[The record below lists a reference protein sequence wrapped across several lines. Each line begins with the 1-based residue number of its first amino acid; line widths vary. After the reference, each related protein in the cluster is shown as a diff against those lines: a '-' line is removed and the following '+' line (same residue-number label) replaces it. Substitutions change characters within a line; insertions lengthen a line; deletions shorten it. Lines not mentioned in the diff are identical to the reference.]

1 MQNHAGESNQL
12 HINDM
17 PNILEKGYGGREE
30 DPQTSQVHTL
40 IQKELD
46 AHFQDVM
53 RVLQEQFKLD
63 QYDTII
69 WTGGIVDLH
78 KKRIEKIQGEISSF
92 RMVDASKEAA
102 LHGYYMIG
110 SQVFDDITNQSV
122 YESKL

>member
-1 MQNHAGESNQL
+1 
-12 HINDM
+12 
-17 PNILEKGYGGREE
+17 
-30 DPQTSQVHTL
+30 
-40 IQKELD
+40 
-46 AHFQDVM
+46 M

-78 KKRIEKIQGEISSF
+78 KTGEKMQGEISSF

>member
-1 MQNHAGESNQL
+1 MQESDHL

-17 PNILEKGYGGREE
+17 PNILEKGYGDREE
-30 DPQTSQVHTL
+30 NPQTSQVHTL

-46 AHFQDVM
+46 THFQDVI

-78 KKRIEKIQGEISSF
+78 KNELKNAR
-92 RMVDASKEAA
+92 
-102 LHGYYMIG
+102 
-110 SQVFDDITNQSV
+110 
-122 YESKL
+122 